1 MTLHLRTAALV
12 FLIATVLFS
21 IAPIARQ
28 KHDGVCSY
36 RTVAGTFG
44 YAATGIRT
52 GVGPVAS
59 AGSITFGDDG
69 SVEGKQTA
77 SFNGTFAT
85 ETYEGT
91 YVVDDDCHGA
101 FKVDVT
107 SSNPI
112 FNRTTTVDLVW
123 ENDGNATHAIFT
135 SPGTVITAD
144 ARRLFLRD

>member
-85 ETYEGT
+85 ET
-91 YVVDDDCHGA
+91 
-101 FKVDVT
+101 
-107 SSNPI
+107 
-112 FNRTTTVDLVW
+112 
-123 ENDGNATHAIFT
+123 
-135 SPGTVITAD
+135 
-144 ARRLFLRD
+144 